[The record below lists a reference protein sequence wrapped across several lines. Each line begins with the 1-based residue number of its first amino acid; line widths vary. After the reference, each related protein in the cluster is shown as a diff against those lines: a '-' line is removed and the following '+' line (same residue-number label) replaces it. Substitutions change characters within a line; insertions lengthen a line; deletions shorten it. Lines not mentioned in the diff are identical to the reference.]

1 MLQCNSSAAAALPA
15 WRTGSL
21 GQTVLGHT
29 ALGKREDAMP
39 FRGLASLADLVGRRH
54 PGAGAGAA
62 HPVSGTS
69 RGQLAEL
76 AAFGTNPGKLRMYL
90 HVPASLAPQP
100 GLVVVLHGCTQTAA
114 GYDLGAGWS
123 TLAERYG
130 FALLLP
136 EQGRLNNPR
145 LCFNWFRPSD
155 TGRDLGEAASIRQ
168 AVARVLIDH
177 PALDRARVF
186 VTGLSA
192 GGAMTS
198 VMLATYP
205 EVFAAG
211 AIIAGLPFGC
221 ANGMQEA
228 LEAMNNGR
236 SRPAPAWGDLVRAAS
251 RHRGPWPRVSVWHGD
266 ADTVVA
272 PLNAGEIIKQ
282 WTDVHG
288 LPETPGEADRLD
300 GHPRRI
306 WRGADGQIAVEEI
319 LVRGMAHGTPLAIA
333 GVDEPHGAAGPFL
346 LDVGIAS
353 SFHIAR
359 FFGLIGPHM
368 SQRPES
374 AKAGESAARKQP
386 PGSLDI
392 GGVISRALRAAG
404 LLRE

>member
-1 MLQCNSSAAAALPA
+1 MAMALRDLAALA
-15 WRTGSL
+15 
-21 GQTVLGHT
+21 
-29 ALGKREDAMP
+29 
-39 FRGLASLADLVGRRH
+39 ADLVGRH
-54 PGAGAGAA
+54 PGAASAEEGVFPHAA
-62 HPVSGTS
+62 MA
-69 RGQLAEL
+69 RGQPVEL
-76 AAFGTNPGKLRMYL
+76 KEFGTNPGKLRMYL
-90 HVPASLAPQP
+90 HLPARLAPQP
-100 GLVVVLHGCTQTAA
+100 GLVVVLHGCTQSAA

-123 TLAERYG
+123 TLADRYG
-130 FALLLP
+130 FAVLLP
-136 EQGRLNNPR
+136 EQTRLNNPR

-168 AVARVLIDH
+168 AVARVLTDH
-177 PALDRARVF
+177 PALDRGRVF

-221 ANGMQEA
+221 ADGMQQA
-228 LEAMNNGR
+228 LDAMKRGCIR
-236 SRPAPAWGDLVRAAS
+236 SARQWGDLVRRAS

-272 PLNAGEIIKQ
+272 PLNAGEIVKQ
-282 WTDVHG
+282 WTNVHG

-306 WRGADGQIAVEEI
+306 WRGAGGEVAVEEV
-319 LVRGMAHGTPLAIA
+319 LVQGMAHGTPLAIR

-359 FFGLIGPHM
+359 FFGLIGPRM
-368 SQRPES
+368 SQQGEPPRPG
-374 AKAGESAARKQP
+374 AAAGGGKH
-386 PGSLDI
+386 PGGPLDV